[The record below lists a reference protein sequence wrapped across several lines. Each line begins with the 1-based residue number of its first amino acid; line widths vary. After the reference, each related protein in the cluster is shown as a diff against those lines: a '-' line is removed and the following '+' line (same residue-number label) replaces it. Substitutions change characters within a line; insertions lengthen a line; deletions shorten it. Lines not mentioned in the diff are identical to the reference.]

1 MPTEIKLID
10 LKDADYNPR
19 LISEEAL
26 KGLEFSLDTFGD
38 ISGIVYNRKTG
49 NIVCGHQRK
58 RALIAKYGNDLKV
71 IVSEDSDEGYILT
84 PTGEKFKVRFV
95 DWDIEKE
102 RAANI
107 VANTPTIQGQF
118 TTDVQD
124 LLQQIQID
132 TPDVFEETR
141 LFDLMPTMESDIFVP
156 SEETNA
162 NRRVPVLQYGDI
174 VKFNEHVL
182 MVSDLT
188 RDSVSEF
195 YQAVGQK
202 AMLTF
207 FNAPKWTKGKFDVEQ
222 STDDLKTSIEEA
234 SKCLTA
240 MTSHE
245 KGRIVVSSETFVV
258 SLKQRSRAGVKTIK
272 TRRYMSPL
280 WQEAMF
286 ALGFGLLHHRF
297 HVYQSS
303 FNVLSTDD
311 KVGGDS
317 KIVQTFVPLDKD
329 IEFSDI
335 DECRF
340 ETEVQTYMS
349 VKNKERKT
357 EEVVAYWRD
366 QRVWEVQ
373 PVEFYKRLCLLYTE
387 KRGIVFDVVTE
398 SPFSAMLAVTQ
409 TDRIYCA
416 IVKSVE
422 LAEQLLLQY
431 SQTVKDLQLTGITRQ
446 IDFSNLLKPIS
457 TAT

>member
-1 MPTEIKLID
+1 MATEIKLID

-19 LISEEAL
+19 VISEEAL

-58 RALIAKYGNDLKV
+58 KALIAKYGSDLQV
-71 IVSEDSDEGYILT
+71 IVSEDSDEGHILL

-118 TTDVQD
+118 TADVQD
-124 LLQQIQID
+124 LLQQIQVD
-132 TPDVFEETR
+132 TPDVFQETR

-156 SEETNA
+156 SEESDD
-162 NRRVPVLQYGDI
+162 RHVPVLQQGDI
-174 VKFNEHVL
+174 VKFNEHFL

-188 RDSVSEF
+188 RDSVSEL

-202 AMLTF
+202 AMLTL
-207 FNAPKWTKGKFDVEQ
+207 FNAPKWTKGKFDVQQ
-222 STDDLKTSIEEA
+222 STDDLKTAIEEVG
-234 SKCLTA
+234 KCLTA

-245 KGRIVVSSETFVV
+245 KGRIVLSSETFVV
-258 SLKQRSRAGVKTIK
+258 SSKQKSRAGEKTVKTS
-272 TRRYMSPL
+272 RYMSPL

-297 HVYQSS
+297 HVYQLS
-303 FNVLSTDD
+303 FNVDSTDD
-311 KVGGDS
+311 KVGGES
-317 KIVQTFVPLDKD
+317 KIVQTFAPLDM
-329 IEFSDI
+329 EVAPSDL
-335 DECRF
+335 EEYRF
-340 ETEVQTYMS
+340 ETEVQTYMN
-349 VKNKERKT
+349 VKNKDKKT
-357 EEVVAYWRD
+357 QEVVAYWRD
-366 QRVWEVQ
+366 QRIWEVQ
-373 PVEFYKRLCLLYTE
+373 PVEFYKRLCLLYTQ

-398 SPFSAMLAVTQ
+398 SPFPAMLAVTQ
-409 TDRIYCA
+409 TDRIYIA

-422 LAEQLLLQY
+422 LAERLLLQY
-431 SQTVKDLQLTGITRQ
+431 SQTVKDL
-446 IDFSNLLKPIS
+446 FF
-457 TAT
+457 